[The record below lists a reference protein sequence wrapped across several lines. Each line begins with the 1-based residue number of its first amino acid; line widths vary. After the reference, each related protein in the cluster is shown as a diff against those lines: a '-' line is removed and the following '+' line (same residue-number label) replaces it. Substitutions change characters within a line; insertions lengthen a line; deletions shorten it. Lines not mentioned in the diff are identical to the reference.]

1 MKATFDAF
9 LKPAPPSLAEFIERT
24 ELFSVMMEASAV
36 SWTEDQVEQ
45 VSEHTW
51 ELGFSSDAGL
61 DAICHVE
68 VVAEYGAV
76 EYQVT
81 LTNTSSERC
90 KPISDLWALSLTLS
104 GFEGLPKIVSSS
116 GGAYGKL
123 LGYPGR
129 EVYWVRTDMPMS
141 GFGPEFS
148 HGPADGVSSDQDL
161 PIFLA
166 TAGAQSDAP
175 GLFLGLEWSGLWHAH
190 FKTLNLGQ
198 AEERTDE
205 KRRYTRFEPG
215 LSLKLGPGVDGLVL
229 EPGERLKLPRVHVG
243 FFEGDID
250 AGSNALRRYISGYLI
265 PPLEGMALPQVTYSY
280 WPGNRDPFT
289 EDELCQHM
297 DVSAEL
303 GIETANVDVAW
314 VRGHHPRSHG
324 NWPEDPEKWPSGIE
338 AFAEHARAKGIGLG
352 LFIEMEVVAEGTDFW
367 NEKPHLLFPDP
378 KKGAHDFKFAGFR
391 YRLMNYALP
400 ETCDTVLEM
409 VSGLI
414 ERLKLRYIHWE
425 CDQAPLPTWQAV
437 DPTGKIQFA
446 FYEGL
451 YSVWERLLERHP
463 DVFIQNNLVGAHR
476 LDLGVIKRSHGG
488 WATEF
493 MSDPHRCRRLQL
505 SGNTFLPAS
514 HLGTILAPKPLKG
527 HIGMDE
533 EISDLSCIS
542 RMAGMLFISARMDEI
557 EAAPLANLKHWIGV
571 YKRFRHLLMKD
582 YYHLTP
588 QPQDEADWDAG
599 QFRDGTKEGIVLVFR
614 YYGTTDRL
622 EIRMRSLDSGS
633 TYRVTN
639 EKSGEA
645 DEYSGK
651 DLMAKGLPVELDAN
665 DARYF
670 SYTAV

>member
-1 MKATFDAF
+1 MQATFDAF
-9 LKPAPPSLAEFIERT
+9 LKPAPPSLARFIERT
-24 ELFSVMMEASAV
+24 ELFSVVMEDAAV
-36 SWTEDQVEQ
+36 TWAEDGVEQ
-45 VSEHTW
+45 VSEDSW
-51 ELGFSSDAGL
+51 ELGFGSDAGL

-68 VVAEYGAV
+68 VVPDYGAV
-76 EYQVT
+76 EYQLS
-81 LTNTSSERC
+81 LTNTSSERS
-90 KPISDLWALSLTLS
+90 KPISDLWALSMTLF
-104 GFEGLPKIVSSS
+104 GFEGIPKIVSSS

-129 EVYWVRTDMPMS
+129 EVYWVRTDMPMA

-166 TAGAQSDAP
+166 TAGARSDAP
-175 GLFLGLEWSGLWHAH
+175 GLFLGLEWSGLWHGH
-190 FKTLNLGQ
+190 FKVLNRVQ

-205 KRRYTRFEPG
+205 KRPYTGFEPG

-250 AGSNALRRYISGYLI
+250 AGSNALRRYIAGHLI
-265 PPLEGMALPQVTYSY
+265 PPLHGAALPPVTYSY
-280 WPGNRDPFT
+280 WPGNREPFE
-289 EDELCQHM
+289 EDELFLHA
-297 DVSAEL
+297 DVNAEL
-303 GIETANVDVAW
+303 GVEMADLVVMWFKGLHAT
-314 VRGHHPRSHG
+314 GFG
-324 NWPEDPEKWPSGIE
+324 NWPEDPQKWPRGME
-338 AFAEHARAKGIGLG
+338 ALAEHLRSREIGMG
-352 LFIEMEVVAEGTDFW
+352 LFLDLEVISEGTKIW
-367 NEKPHLLFPDP
+367 NEKPHLLFPDAP
-378 KKGAHDFKFAGFR
+378 KGASDWKFVVIR
-391 YRLMNYALP
+391 YRLMNYALR
-400 ETCDTVLEM
+400 EACDYVFEL
-409 VSGLI
+409 VSGVI

-425 CDQAPLPTWQAV
+425 CDQGPLPTWQAV

-446 FYEGL
+446 YYEGL

-463 DVFIQNNLVGAHR
+463 DVFIQNNSVGAHR
-476 LDLGVIKRSHGG
+476 LDLGVVRRSHGC
-488 WATEF
+488 WANEF
-493 MSDPHRCRRLQL
+493 SGDPHRCRRMQL

-557 EAAPLANLKHWIGV
+557 EAVPLANLKHWIGV

-582 YYHLTP
+582 YHHLTP